1 MYTIKDY
8 LKFYKDIS
16 FKDVSFNEVDN
27 ILVFN
32 YYDYDKINDIE
43 SFNFNEYQEVINNL
57 DFSNYTINSFIKK

>member
-1 MYTIKDY
+1 MIDLLLREENFNY
-8 LKFYKDIS
+8 
-16 FKDVSFNEVDN
+16 FKRCFLDN

-57 DFSNYTINSFIKK
+57 DFSNYTINSFIKR